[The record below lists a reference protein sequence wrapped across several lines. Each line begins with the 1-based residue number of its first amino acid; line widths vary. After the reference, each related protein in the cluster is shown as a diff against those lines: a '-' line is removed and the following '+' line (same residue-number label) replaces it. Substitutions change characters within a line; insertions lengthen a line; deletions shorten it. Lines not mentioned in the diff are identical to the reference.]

1 MQILDVAADQLAWE
15 GGEAAPGEAAP
26 REAARGCWRGA
37 RRLLLHRHLWV
48 RKAAGRLLGA
58 GLAADPMLAT
68 GGEFAAGGEPA
79 GRGSLIAG
87 SLASAAGAGAE
98 RPAGRTLS
106 CRGEHV

>member
-26 REAARGCWRGA
+26 REASRGCWRSA

-58 GLAADPMLAT
+58 GLAASGAVADPMLAT
-68 GGEFAAGGEPA
+68 GDEFAAGGEPA
-79 GRGSLIAG
+79 GRA
-87 SLASAAGAGAE
+87 
-98 RPAGRTLS
+98 R
-106 CRGEHV
+106 